1 MGNVIPLR
9 RWKLAVLFKGLFPR
23 TRRRSLCLAGL
34 VGLLAHSF
42 SHANAAPPEIPAE
55 LSSEYDGIEA
65 DYRNILL
72 QPIATWRLGG
82 IHLRYEALLK
92 RAKEPAAQALIQA
105 RIERVSRQEELARSA
120 ATFETIVQKSRNR
133 DREVNVALR
142 NLSQV
147 NTVQST
153 PFTARG
159 LLQKSS
165 RQVEGRRV
173 YSLIGEEGRPIA
185 YLDVPAGLDARPILS
200 KRVGVRGSVRYDEQL
215 GAKVIAVRDFEKLE

>member
-133 DREVNVALR
+133 DREVNPLHSQRVGCSRSRRGRSRVVAFIR
-142 NLSQV
+142 
-147 NTVQST
+147 
-153 PFTARG
+153 
-159 LLQKSS
+159 SS
-165 RQVEGRRV
+165 ERKEGQ
-173 YSLIGEEGRPIA
+173 L
-185 YLDVPAGLDARPILS
+185 PILTY
-200 KRVGVRGSVRYDEQL
+200 RRGSML
-215 GAKVIAVRDFEKLE
+215 GRSYPSGSGCAEAFGTTSNLEPR